1 MVVSQLAPLSNYST
15 NSYDGLRILL
25 CLHWIVSGCKLVH
38 FKLVPSFVESQMESI
53 LSSAET
59 ISLKLFNIFS

>member
-1 MVVSQLAPLSNYST
+1 MGWEFYYVY
-15 NSYDGLRILL
+15 IE
-25 CLHWIVSGCKLVH
+25 IISGCKLVH